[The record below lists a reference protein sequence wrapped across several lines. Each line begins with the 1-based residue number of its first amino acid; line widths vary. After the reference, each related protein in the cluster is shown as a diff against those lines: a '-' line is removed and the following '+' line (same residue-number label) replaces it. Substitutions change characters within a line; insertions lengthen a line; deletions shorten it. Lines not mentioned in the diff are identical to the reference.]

1 MVDFH
6 RLTIPIIIIL
16 IIGGTISFLLAYGF
30 YPKKN
35 ININVAGT
43 CYEFLGSA
51 FAEYKNLDAKKE
63 MKILKLQYHAIEP
76 PNAPIPITFSGSQE
90 EITDFID
97 QYEIDRVEKQQV
109 GDISNNNSYIDKYI
123 VKGTIAKPYFK
134 EILDGLSPEDFD
146 PLNKTIQGSVG
157 LQPNPLLTSEEGKE
171 ISMTVNDFM
180 KKGIQQIIEGN
191 HDGIKQA
198 ECRSKTQY

>member
-1 MVDFH
+1 MLDFH

-16 IIGGTISFLLAYGF
+16 IVGGTISFLMAYGF

-43 CYEFLGSA
+43 CYEFLDSA
-51 FAEYKNLDAKKE
+51 FAEYKNLDARKE
-63 MKILKLQYHAIEP
+63 MRILELQYQAIEP
-76 PNAPIPITFSGSQE
+76 PNAPIPITFSGTQDE
-90 EITDFID
+90 VAEFID
-97 QYEIDRVEKQQV
+97 QYKIDGIEKQQV

-134 EILDGLSPEDFD
+134 EILDDLSLQDFD
-146 PLNKTIQGSVG
+146 PLNKTVRGSVG
-157 LQPNPLLTSEEGKE
+157 LQPNPFLTLEEGKE
-171 ISMTVNDFM
+171 ISIGINNFM
-180 KKGIQQIIEGN
+180 KNGIQQIIEGN

-198 ECRSKTQY
+198 ECRSKIQY